1 MSLSEMRA
9 KVKASIWQAVAQSGV
24 ALSGIPQA
32 EIDRLV
38 GAITDGVLKEM
49 DDFLSQATGQPAAVS
64 KGSVDEGDNEAE
76 TILWE
81 GRPFLSLS
89 VHYQITSERVRIT
102 EGMLGKDREDI
113 ELVRIQDIDVS
124 QGISERMLGIG
135 DLHIRSHDPSH
146 PSADLN
152 NVSNPTEVH
161 EILRRAVLKARK
173 KYNVSFREQM

>member
-1 MSLSEMRA
+1 MSLSETRT

-24 ALSGIPQA
+24 SLASVPQA
-32 EIDRLV
+32 DMDRLV
-38 GAITDGVLKEM
+38 EAITDGVLKEM
-49 DDFLSQATGQPAAVS
+49 DDFLSQASDQPSAVS
-64 KGSVDEGDNEAE
+64 KAAVDEGEDEAE
-76 TILWE
+76 TVLWE

-113 ELVRIQDIDVS
+113 ELVRIQDMDLS
-124 QGISERMLGIG
+124 QGINERMLGIG
-135 DLHIRSHDPSH
+135 DIEIRSHDPSH
-146 PSADLN
+146 PTAVLN

-173 KYNVSFREQM
+173 KYNVTFREQM

>member
-1 MSLSEMRA
+1 MSLPEMRA

-24 ALSGIPQA
+24 TGVPQA
-32 EIDRLV
+32 DMDRLV

-49 DDFLSQATGQPAAVS
+49 DDFLSQTSGQPVAVV
-64 KGSVDEGDNEAE
+64 KGSVDEGDDEAE
-76 TILWE
+76 KVLWE

-89 VHYQITSERVRIT
+89 VHYQITSERVRIS
-102 EGMLGKDREDI
+102 EGILGKDREDI
-113 ELVRIQDIDVS
+113 ELVRIQDIDLS

-135 DLHIRSHDPSH
+135 DVHIRSHDASH
-146 PSADLN
+146 PSTVLN

-173 KYNVSFREQM
+173 KYNVTFREQM